1 MAGSAAMNGLRAA
14 VDDYLAI
21 RRALGYSLNR
31 DGHLLPNFVA
41 YLEATGADSV
51 TTALAL
57 AWAVQPSNT
66 HPHWWRQRL
75 GIVRGFARYLNTI
88 DPLNEVPPT
97 DLLPAHRPRIT
108 PYLYSD
114 EEIANLLAA
123 ARTLSPEFRAATYE
137 TLVGLVVVTGL
148 RIGEAIGLNR
158 NDVDLEEGSI
168 VVRRAKFGKTRE
180 VWLHEST
187 IDALRTYARRRDE
200 HWPAAATL
208 RFFVSARG
216 IGLESSI
223 VHYTFRQ
230 LASAAHLE
238 GRGARCRPRPHDLR
252 HSFAVRTLLAWYRA
266 GGDVEPRLPLLS
278 TQLGHIKPAS
288 TYWYLEAAPEL
299 LAIAGQRLENVLG
312 ELP

>member
-1 MAGSAAMNGLRAA
+1 MSELRAA
-14 VDDYLAI
+14 VDDYLTL
-21 RRALGYSLNR
+21 RRALGYSLKR
-31 DGHLLPNFVA
+31 DGHMLPDFVA

-57 AWAVQPSNT
+57 AWAVQPSSA
-66 HPHWWRQRL
+66 HPHWWHQRL

-88 DPLNEVPPT
+88 NPLNEVPPA
-97 DLLPAHRPRIT
+97 DLLPAHRTRIT

-114 EEIANLLAA
+114 DEIAGLLAA
-123 ARTLSPEFRAATYE
+123 AGALSPAFRAATYE

-148 RIGEAIGLNR
+148 RIGEAIGLDR
-158 NDVDLEEGSI
+158 NDVDLEEGSVI
-168 VVRRAKFGKTRE
+168 VRRAKFGKTRE
-180 VWLHEST
+180 VWLHDST
-187 IDALRTYARRRDE
+187 IDALRAYTRSRDQR
-200 HWPAAATL
+200 WPVAPTP

-216 IGLESSI
+216 TALESGI
-223 VHYTFRQ
+223 VHYTFRR
-230 LASAAHLE
+230 LVCAAQLE

-266 GGDVEPRLPLLS
+266 GVDVEARLPLLS
-278 TQLGHIKPAS
+278 THLGHIKPAS
-288 TYWYLEAAPEL
+288 TYWYLQAAPEL